1 MQIKAAVRLL
11 RHMDGL
17 PMPRIEVPQS
27 SDGKTV
33 PDEMDRPM
41 VHDLLD
47 WLWQTF
53 GFQVPQNEYQMHF
66 HFLTVLSCFIEF
78 KLCTSDLEIPD
89 FLYFKNVKYKVTDI
103 NL

>member
-53 GFQVPQNEYQMHF
+53 GFQVPLNEYPMDF
-66 HFLTVLSCFIEF
+66 HFLYFLALSNSNCALLIWKFQTFYIF
-78 KLCTSDLEIPD
+78 KMSRMKLQT
-89 FLYFKNVKYKVTDI
+89 
-103 NL
+103 

>member
-17 PMPRIEVPQS
+17 PMPRVEVPQS

-53 GFQVPQNEYQMHF
+53 GFQVSLNECPMDF
-66 HFLTVLSCFIEF
+66 HFLTILSCFIKF
-78 KLCTSDLEIPD
+78 KFCMSDLGIAN
-89 FLYFKNVKYKVTDI
+89 FLYF
-103 NL
+103 